1 MTLCI
6 CFLWDVTRF
15 GEVTEWSDKPTCKVA
30 VTVDAPA
37 VVKLLMDRLM
47 DS

>member
-1 MTLCI
+1 MLLPDWYIST
-6 CFLWDVTRF
+6 FTRF
-15 GEVTEWSDKPTCKVA
+15 GEVTEWSDKPLVKVA

-37 VVKLLMDRLM
+37 VVKMIMERLM